1 MEKTTEKTYEQ
12 IQDLLAKLDNK
23 LDVQT
28 ARVDALVSKV
38 DSNLTEKRPM
48 RDLFKSKKAIA
59 TMVGLLVP
67 ISQKLGLEIP
77 PDTLTAIVGLIA
89 AYVVGQGVADH
100 GKEREKVRSRYQ
112 ASQKPGGDRQYSP

>member
-12 IQDLLAKLDNK
+12 VLGLLAKLSNK
-23 LDVQT
+23 LDAQT
-28 ARVDALVSKV
+28 AQVDNLASKV
-38 DSNLTEKRPM
+38 DSILMERRPV

-67 ISQKLGLEIP
+67 ISKKLGLDIP
-77 PDTLTAIVGLIA
+77 PDMLTAMVGLIA

-112 ASQKPGGDRQYSP
+112 ASQKPGSDP